1 MQEREPRPTYSATG
15 SRSLFLHII
24 IYYMPSVVAVF
35 FIGLSAIQTERLEW
49 QTEDRR
55 RRAKEF
61 GSWEAAY
68 FVTLARTFGMG
79 VNGDLMEQ
87 WAKSLPMS
95 VIEQRADDL
104 FQLEALFLGQAGL
117 LE

>member
-1 MQEREPRPTYSATG
+1 MV
-15 SRSLFLHII
+15 
-24 IYYMPSVVAVF
+24 IYYRPSVVAVF
-35 FIGLSAIQTERLEW
+35 FIGQTLCHQNVKENCTRLTTRAWLSAIQTERLEW
-49 QTEDRR
+49 QTEEIR